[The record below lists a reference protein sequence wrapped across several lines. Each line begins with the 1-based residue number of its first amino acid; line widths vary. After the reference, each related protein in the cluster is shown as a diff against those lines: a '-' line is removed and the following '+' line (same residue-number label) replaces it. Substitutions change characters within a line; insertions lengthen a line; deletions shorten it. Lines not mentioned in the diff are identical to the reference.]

1 MYNIEFMKKVL
12 FILLILVII
21 CLAACINGKSKGG
34 KGQNDSAKAL
44 TAEEVYNQ
52 TINKVAMIIS
62 YKDGVPY
69 SQGSGFFIDKNT
81 LVTNYHCVAGTEK
94 LEFKIAGNEEVYK
107 GAKVIKASP
116 NYDLAIITTK
126 QDFPFVKVDSLG
138 KEKVGT
144 KVYAIG
150 NPRGLEGTISDGILS
165 GKRDNDGVEYLQ
177 ITAPISPGNSGG
189 PVLNEKGVVIGVAT
203 FTYRNSQNLNFAMPI
218 SYINKCIDIS
228 SIPQQEHIV
237 KSDSTAI
244 SIVSYSKDWNE
255 DIQQVSF
262 HNNTTETISSIS
274 GVLVYRRKMVDYEY
288 NSSYSNPYTNWKYSL
303 GDIFHYQL
311 FSINVDI
318 APKMSKL
325 VNLRCDPELYE
336 HKSCSSERGCT
347 GCGKTDCIHYDIEF
361 RLLSYEIEE

>member
-1 MYNIEFMKKVL
+1 MRKTFL
-12 FILLILVII
+12 SFSLLAI
-21 CLAACINGKSKGG
+21 CVMACTNSNSKGG
-34 KGQNDSAKAL
+34 NEQKDNAKAL

-69 SQGSGFFIDKNT
+69 SQGSGFFIDNNT

-94 LEFKIAGNEEVYK
+94 LEFKIAGNDEIYK

-116 NYDLAIITTK
+116 NYDLAIIKAK
-126 QDFPFVKVDSLG
+126 QVFPFVKVDSLG
-138 KEKVGT
+138 KEKVGA

-165 GKRDNDGVEYLQ
+165 GKRDNEGVEYLQ

-203 FTYRNSQNLNFAMPI
+203 FTYKNSQNLNFAMPI
-218 SYINKCIDIS
+218 SYINKCIDID
-228 SIPQQEHIV
+228 SISHQEHTV
-237 KSDSTAI
+237 KSDSIAI
-244 SIVSYSKDWNE
+244 SIVSYSKDRREN
-255 DIQQVSF
+255 IQQVSF
-262 HNNTTETISSIS
+262 HNNTTETITGIT

-288 NSSYSNPYTNWKYSL
+288 NCNYSNPYTNWKYSL
-303 GDIFHYQL
+303 GDIFHYQV

-318 APKMSKL
+318 APGMSKL
-325 VNLRCDPELYE
+325 VNMRCDPELFE
-336 HKSCSSERGCT
+336 HHYCNLISGCT
-347 GCGKTDCIHYDIEF
+347 GCGSTSCIHYDIEF